1 MAVLSRLLARS
12 AAMAAETLA
21 DFRRP
26 ARALP
31 RLVDEGETLCSVL
44 LAILFAHL
52 LHAQNVGWAAF
63 SGYMVMRST
72 LADSCMRGLLR
83 SLGTL
88 LGAGAAYAAVER
100 FGAAPLPVALA
111 IALVG
116 SLALYG
122 ALTRWASYAW
132 LFTGITF
139 AMVALDAL
147 QQPHA
152 ELLQFVRTRIVEVLS
167 GVVACLLVSVLS
179 LYSVRR
185 WLAARL
191 VEPSP
196 PAPPAAR
203 PEHWRRLVV
212 GHALQAGIALALL
225 PLLARWLS
233 VDNLSQAAVTVMA
246 VMVVPLPALLSRR
259 DPVAVRNLQRMLGC
273 SLGALLAAL
282 GLWLCAGNAAAVLT
296 AMSLGVLAGRHVENS
311 GRSYAYVGT
320 QFALVYL
327 VVTVPD
333 SYRGISVEPGLQRL
347 LGILAGFLL
356 VQGVRAAWHAAAWT
370 LRRRCPACAGAD

>member
-111 IALVG
+111 IAVVG

-203 PEHWRRLVV
+203 PEH
-212 GHALQAGIALALL
+212 
-225 PLLARWLS
+225 
-233 VDNLSQAAVTVMA
+233 
-246 VMVVPLPALLSRR
+246 
-259 DPVAVRNLQRMLGC
+259 
-273 SLGALLAAL
+273 
-282 GLWLCAGNAAAVLT
+282 
-296 AMSLGVLAGRHVENS
+296 
-311 GRSYAYVGT
+311 
-320 QFALVYL
+320 
-327 VVTVPD
+327 
-333 SYRGISVEPGLQRL
+333 
-347 LGILAGFLL
+347 
-356 VQGVRAAWHAAAWT
+356 
-370 LRRRCPACAGAD
+370 